1 MNLLKGKIFG
11 ITRGMLVGIAL
22 LFQVGFILAIVYYL
36 QEYASYLY
44 ILLELSSVILALRLL
59 NEGTDYKYYWILI
72 VLALPVFGYFLY
84 FMWGRSSVNN
94 RTNKRIRKCED
105 KASKW
110 LKQEHNAISELTRL
124 HPNKVQISRYLS
136 RQGYPLYKN
145 TDVKYFSLGEQLIES
160 MINDL
165 ENANKFIFMEYFIID
180 EGEIWSKIQK
190 ILYRKAA
197 DGLEVRLLMDDL
209 GCLLINDNDFHEEMR
224 KHGIKVEV
232 FGKIH
237 EDINRFT
244 FNFRDHKKIT
254 VIDGNIAYTGGIN
267 LADEY
272 ANVIERFGHWK
283 DTGVRLE
290 GEGVWSLT
298 CFFLEMWETVIKRDI
313 ENYTLFKPTI
323 KKECRG
329 YVQPYMGG
337 PHKVRNNP
345 SEFTYTHLINKAR
358 DYLYITT
365 PYLILDEKMK
375 EDLITAASS
384 GVDVKIITP
393 RIYDKWYVHMVTIY
407 NYGLL
412 MENGVKIYEY
422 TKGFIHAKNV
432 VSDDECATC
441 GTVNLDYRSLH
452 MHYECGVLMSEN
464 QAVIDIRNDFIDTL
478 KLSERINYQQWKQRP
493 WHHKLIQWCLKIF
506 SPML

>member
-1 MNLLKGKIFG
+1 MHLLKGKIFG
-11 ITRGMLVGIAL
+11 ITRGVLVGLAL
-22 LFQVGFILAIVYYL
+22 ILQLVFMFGLVLYL
-36 QEYASYLY
+36 QEDASYLY
-44 ILLELSSVILALRLL
+44 IIVELSSVILALKLL

-94 RTNKRIRKCED
+94 KTNKRIRKSEA
-105 KASKW
+105 KASRW
-110 LKQEHNAISELTRL
+110 LKQDHHVMEELKRL

-145 TDVKYFSLGEQLIES
+145 TDVKYFDIGEKMLDSLIA
-160 MINDL
+160 DL
-165 ENANKFIFMEYFIID
+165 EKAERFIFLEYFIID
-180 EGEIWSKIQK
+180 EGEIWSRIQNV
-190 ILYRKAA
+190 LYRKAA
-197 DGLEVRLLMDDL
+197 KGVEVRVLIDDF
-209 GCLLINDNDFHEEMR
+209 GCLLINDNDFHEDMK
-224 KHGIKVEV
+224 KHGVKLDV

-237 EDINRFT
+237 QDVNRFT
-244 FNFRDHKKIT
+244 FNFRDHKKIA
-254 VIDGNIAYTGGIN
+254 VIDGNVGYTGGVN

-272 ANVIERFGHWK
+272 ANIIERFGHWK

-298 CFFLEMWETVIKRDI
+298 CFFLEMWEAVLNKDI
-313 ENYTLFKPTI
+313 ENYTLFRPTV
-323 KKECRG
+323 KMDVGG

-337 PHKVRNNP
+337 PHKIRNNP

-365 PYLILDEKMK
+365 PYLILDAKMK
-375 EDLITAASS
+375 EDIITAASS
-384 GVDVKIITP
+384 GVDVRIITP
-393 RIYDKWYVHMVTIY
+393 KKYDKWYVHMVTIY

-422 TKGFIHAKNV
+422 SKGFIHAKNV

-441 GTVNLDYRSLH
+441 GTINMDYRSLH
-452 MHYECGVLMSEN
+452 MHYECGVLISEN
-464 QAVIDIRNDFIDTL
+464 QAVMDIKNDFLETV
-478 KLSERINYQQWKQRP
+478 KQSERISYQSWKKRP
-493 WHHKLIQWCLKIF
+493 LRHKVIQWILKIF